1 MNPGDYAKYRATGTV
16 GKVVE
21 TRNEGGE
28 EWVLLDNDL
37 RYLASTLEPATEAQY
52 KVQYVKDRAKGL
64 SYEDVERLKEELSK
78 VERYSAITASG
89 GG

>member
-1 MNPGDYAKYRATGTV
+1 MNPGDYVKYRSTGTV

-21 TRNEGGE
+21 TRNEGNE
-28 EWVLLDNDL
+28 EWTLLDNDL
-37 RYLASTLEPATEAQY
+37 RYLTSTLEPATESQY
-52 KVQYVKDRAKGL
+52 KASYVKDRVKGL

>member
-1 MNPGDYAKYRATGTV
+1 MNPGDYVKYRSTGTV

-21 TRNEGGE
+21 TRNEGSE
-28 EWVLLDNDL
+28 EWTLLDNDL
-37 RYLASTLEPATEAQY
+37 RYLSSTLEPATEAMY
-52 KVQYVKDRAKGL
+52 KASYVKDRVKGL
-64 SYEDVERLKEELSK
+64 SYEDVEGLKEELSK